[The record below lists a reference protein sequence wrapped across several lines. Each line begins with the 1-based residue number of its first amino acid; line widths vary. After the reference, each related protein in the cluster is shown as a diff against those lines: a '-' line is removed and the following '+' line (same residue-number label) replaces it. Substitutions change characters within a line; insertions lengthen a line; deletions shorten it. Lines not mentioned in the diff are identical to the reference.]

1 MSLIFE
7 KMKLRLR
14 VSHSKWQ
21 GSAEPALP
29 AAWFSSGWYASGTV
43 IAAG

>member
-29 AAWFSSGWYASGTV
+29 CRMVLFPGGMPGTV